1 MSPFFAALGFLSI
14 LPLPARWR
22 GGEAELARCL
32 PWFPAV
38 GLLIGGAATCLGAA
52 LGWLLPPQPAAALVV
67 IAMFWISGGLH
78 LDGLADTA
86 DGFFSARS
94 RERMLEIMRDS
105 RTGPMGVIAVVS
117 VLIVKVA
124 ALASLPAHQRWTAL
138 LLAPLAGRTALVL
151 LMAMLPYAR
160 SGGLATIFIKQRSR
174 PAALLAI
181 MVLSIIGA
189 LAAGLAGM
197 MTAVATLAV
206 VAAFAVQCRRK
217 IGGLTGDT
225 LGAACE
231 LAETAALLVAAAA
244 AHLERLA

>member
-1 MSPFFAALGFLSI
+1 MRSFFAALGFLSI
-14 LPLPARWR
+14 IPLPAKWR

-38 GLLIGGAATCLGAA
+38 GLLIGGAAALLGST
-52 LGWLLPPQPAAALVV
+52 LGRILPPLPAAALLV
-67 IAMFWISGGLH
+67 IALLWISGGLH

-105 RTGPMGVIAVVS
+105 RTGPMGVIAIVS
-117 VLIVKVA
+117 VLLVKVA
-124 ALASLPAHQRWTAL
+124 ALASLPVSQRWAAL
-138 LLAPLAGRTALVL
+138 LLAPLAGRCALVMM
-151 LMAMLPYAR
+151 MAMLPYAR
-160 SGGLATIFIKQRSR
+160 SGGLAAIFVRQRSR

-181 MVLSIIGA
+181 MVLSIVGT
-189 LAAGLAGM
+189 LTAGM
-197 MTAVATLAV
+197 AGMVTAVATLAV
-206 VAAFAVQCRRK
+206 VVVFAIQCRRK

-231 LAETAALLVAAAA
+231 LAEAAALLVAASA
-244 AHLERLA
+244 AHLEGLV